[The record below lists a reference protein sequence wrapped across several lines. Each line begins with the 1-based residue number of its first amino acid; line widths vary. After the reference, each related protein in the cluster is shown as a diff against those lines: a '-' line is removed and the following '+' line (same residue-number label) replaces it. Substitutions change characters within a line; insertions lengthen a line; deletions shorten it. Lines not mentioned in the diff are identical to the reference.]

1 MPPRRREAN
10 MTSRRE
16 LILGLLLAGAA
27 LADAPAR
34 AAAKTTITVHRSPT

>member
-1 MPPRRREAN
+1 

-16 LILGLLLAGAA
+16 LILGLLLAGTL
-27 LADAPAR
+27 LAGVPAR

>member
-1 MPPRRREAN
+1 

-16 LILGLLLAGAA
+16 LILGLLFAGATLAGA
-27 LADAPAR
+27 PAC

>member
-1 MPPRRREAN
+1 

-16 LILGLLLAGAA
+16 LILGLLVTGAVA
-27 LADAPAR
+27 AVLPTR

>member
-1 MPPRRREAN
+1 

-34 AAAKTTITVHRSPT
+34 AAAKRTITVHRSPT